1 MCTKRSKPVHI
12 PHEPL
17 AALLASPS
25 CVANETQEENL
36 PVGTEVVVLRFSGE
50 GSGSA

>member
-1 MCTKRSKPVHI
+1 MRTNRSKPVHI
-12 PHEPL
+12 PDEPL

-25 CVANETQEENL
+25 RAANEAQEEDL

-50 GSGSA
+50 GSRSA